1 MLWTPYQEFIYVRSY
16 ARWIPELNRREQWVE
31 TVDRYAEFFASRVPR
46 QLDGEFDVAMDHV
59 FHREVMPSMRCLW
72 SAGPALDNDNIA
84 GYNCAYTAIDSVKA
98 FSEILYILMNGAGV
112 GFSTERQ
119 YINQLP
125 VVPAT
130 LTINPTYTYRVADSK
145 IGWAEAYNLLLTFLY
160 EGSIAPMDLSLIRP
174 KGSPLLT
181 FGGRASGPEPL
192 LQLIKFTVKT
202 FKGAV
207 GRRLNSLEVY
217 DLVCMIA
224 NCVVSGGV
232 RRSSTINLSNLTD
245 LRMRSA
251 KVGQFWLEHPQRSL
265 SNNSVAYTEKPDIS
279 IFMEEWMYLMRSG
292 SGERGI
298 INREAF
304 RKSAIAA
311 GREDR
316 DFGTNPCGEIV
327 LRNKQFCNL
336 TEIVV
341 RPGDTVSTLERKLQ
355 SAVLLG
361 CLQATLTNFKF
372 ISPEWKHNCEEERL
386 LGVSLT
392 GLADNE
398 RIIRDLDTLKA
409 FSHIYADTFSK
420 AMGMQTPKAVTCV
433 KPSGTVSQLVGSASG
448 MHPRHSPFYIRR
460 VRVSGS
466 DPVARLLI
474 DAGVPYHPEV
484 GQEDNPLT
492 WVFDFPQA
500 SPVEST
506 YRDEVSALD
515 QLQQWLQIKTKWTDH
530 NPSCTIYVKEPEWLE
545 VGAWVYGHWDLVGGL
560 SFLPNDGGVY
570 ELAPYE
576 EIDEME
582 YHRLMSKSPKIN
594 WADLS
599 KYESRDQT
607 EGAKTFACIGDR
619 CEIS

>member
-84 GYNCAYTAIDSVKA
+84 GYNCAYTAIDSVKT

-130 LTINPTYTYRVADSK
+130 LTLNPTYTYRVADSK
-145 IGWAEAYNLLLTFLY
+145 MGWAEAYNLLLTFLY
-160 EGSIAPMDLSLIRP
+160 EGNIAPMDLSLIRP

-251 KVGQFWLEHPQRSL
+251 KVGQFWLEHPQRAL

-279 IFMEEWMYLMRSG
+279 IFMEEWMHLMRSG

-298 INREAF
+298 VNREAF
-304 RKSAIAA
+304 RKAAVLA

-341 RPGDTVSTLERKLQ
+341 RPGDTYDSLEKKLQ

-361 CLQATLTNFKF
+361 CLQAGLTDFKF
-372 ISPEWKHNCEEERL
+372 LSPEWKQNCEEERL

-500 SPVEST
+500 SPIGSL

-582 YHRLMSKSPKIN
+582 YHRLMSKFPKIN